1 MSLILE
7 TVQSYLPA
15 KRKQTPSG
23 WISFDAVCC
32 HHNGTSHDTR
42 QRGGI
47 TVGEGVS
54 YHCFNCGF
62 KASWAPGRVISDK
75 MKHLLRWLNVPDDVI
90 TKCVFE
96 GMRLREFGP
105 EAETR
110 SLLPNF
116 IDVKLP
122 RSTKPISEYIQ
133 QEFIPNE
140 LVPIIEYIH
149 SRGLTHDAYNF
160 QWCEEAGF
168 NDRLIIPFYY
178 KGRLVGWTG
187 RKVRDGKPKYL
198 SEQQPGYVFNLDS
211 QTADRKFVIIV
222 EGPLDAISIDAVALT
237 GSEINKAQHAL
248 INLLHRQVIVVPD
261 RDQAGAKL
269 IDQAIEFGW
278 SVSMPNWPD
287 GVKDV
292 NDAVIKHG
300 RLYALWKIVNSAE
313 SMALKIQ
320 LNSKNWLKGTT

>member
-1 MSLILE
+1 MQWLG
-7 TVQSYLPA
+7 VA
-15 KRKQTPSG
+15 
-23 WISFDAVCC
+23 D
-32 HHNGTSHDTR
+32 DT
-42 QRGGI
+42 
-47 TVGEGVS
+47 
-54 YHCFNCGF
+54 
-62 KASWAPGRVISDK
+62 
-75 MKHLLRWLNVPDDVI
+75 I
-90 TKCVFE
+90 TKCSLE
-96 GMRLREFGP
+96 AMRIEEDSSYKGERNLIP
-105 EAETR
+105 T
-110 SLLPNF
+110 F
-116 IDVKLP
+116 IDKALP
-122 RSTKPISEYIQ
+122 IGTKPLTEWLKHPSD
-133 QEFIPNE
+133 E
-140 LVPIIEYIH
+140 LVPVLEYLA
-149 SRGLTHDAYNF
+149 SRNLYVDDYPWHWTD
-160 QWCEEAGF
+160 EDGF
-168 NDRLIIPFYY
+168 SNRLIIPFYY

-278 SVSMPNWPD
+278 SVSMPNWPE
-287 GVKDV
+287 GIKDV
-292 NDAVIKHG
+292 NDAVIKYG

-320 LNSKNWLKGTT
+320 LNSKNWLKGIT